1 MQRSIIRSRPRQR
14 GEASIDLS
22 QRETRI
28 SGFGYV
34 SIVHRRNWLM
44 KIVGALRPTLLA
56 GVAAFLAMTAPVIAQ
71 NTRGSATGPTTA
83 KGYDHP
89 DQFIHLKPVKPADNM
104 YPVIAHPEQEQQ
116 GRGKLAE
123 LERKTG
129 KKPNFLVFL
138 LDDVGWM
145 DPGFNGGGIAVGN
158 ETPTMDKL
166 ANEGLN
172 LTSAYSTPS
181 CSPSRAT
188 IHTGQN
194 PLHHGILRPPNMA
207 SRAGWTAQ

>member
-1 MQRSIIRSRPRQR
+1 MPVVRFRLSDLKSTKAS
-14 GEASIDLS
+14 GASIAAL
-22 QRETRI
+22 
-28 SGFGYV
+28 V
-34 SIVHRRNWLM
+34 A
-44 KIVGALRPTLLA
+44 GALGLA
-56 GVAAFLAMTAPVIAQ
+56 ALTMSSVSFAQ
-71 NTRGSATGPTTA
+71 NIRGSATGPTTA

-104 YPVIAHPEQEQQ
+104 YPVIAHSEQEQQ
-116 GRGKLAE
+116 ARGKLAD

-129 KKPNFLVFL
+129 KKPNLIVFL
-138 LDDVGWM
+138 LDDVAWT

-188 IHTGQN
+188 IMTGQN
-194 PLHHGILRPPNMA
+194 PLHHGILRPA
-207 SRAGWTAQ
+207 DVWRAGRA